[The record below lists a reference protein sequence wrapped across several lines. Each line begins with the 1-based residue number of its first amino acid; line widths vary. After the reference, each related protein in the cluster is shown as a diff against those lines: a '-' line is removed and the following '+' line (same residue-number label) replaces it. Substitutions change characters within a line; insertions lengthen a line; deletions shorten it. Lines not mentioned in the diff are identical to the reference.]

1 VTVTADVRPSPSLT
15 TQAVWLMVAKT
26 MSFGLAIALPLL
38 LVRRLTQEDLGLYKQ
53 AFFVVTTAMNV
64 LPLGFGMSAF
74 YFLPRERAR
83 QGAVIANIL
92 AFILTTGLAAALVL
106 LVWPGLVARL
116 FSSAELAGLSRPLS
130 AVVLLWTIGAFLE
143 LITVAIQDVRSTT
156 AFIVLMQTSKTALL
170 IGAAPVFGTVQSL
183 VYAALIQGAVQVG
196 VLVLYLWRRFPGF
209 WKAFDWPLL
218 RRQGA
223 YALPLGFS
231 GLVLSL
237 QETLPHLFVSHA
249 FGPVGYAIYSVGVF
263 NLPLIGILRESAG
276 AVMLPRINQ
285 LESEN
290 DARQILVLVA
300 SAARKLALVYLPLF
314 AFLMVSGRDLVI
326 FLFTQQYAESWP
338 IFAVSRL
345 MIPLSVI
352 VLDPITRAHEDRFFF
367 MRLRMAVLAVIT
379 IVLWT
384 SARTI
389 GLVGIIGLV
398 VGAGMFTWSVAVI
411 RMARMLDFGVKD
423 LPLFRPVALIA
434 ASSAVAALTCGL
446 ARATQAEHPAWMALA
461 VAASVFGITYAAGL
475 GLTGVMAKAELA
487 HLFRDVSRLWITRRP
502 AAIGAAPPP
511 PTEPGPAAA
520 ATPRV

>member
-1 VTVTADVRPSPSLT
+1 MTADVRNAPSLT

-26 MSFGLAIALPLL
+26 MSFTLAIALPLL

-53 AFFVVTTAMNV
+53 AFFVVTTAMNI

-74 YFLPRERAR
+74 YFLPRERSR

-92 AFILTTGLAAALVL
+92 VFILATGLTAALVL
-106 LVWPGLVARL
+106 LVWPGVIARL
-116 FSSAELAGLSRPLS
+116 FSSAELAGLSRPLGL
-130 AVVLLWTIGAFLE
+130 VVLLWTFGAFLE
-143 LITVAIQDVRSTT
+143 LITVAVQDVRATT
-156 AFIVLMQTSKTALL
+156 AFIVLMQTSKTVLL
-170 IGAAPVFGTVQSL
+170 IGAATMIGTVHSL
-183 VYAALIQGAVQVG
+183 VIAALIQGTVQVG
-196 VLVLYLWRRFPGF
+196 VLFTYLWYRFPGF
-209 WKAFDWPLL
+209 WKAFDWPLM

-231 GLVLSL
+231 SIVLQL

-249 FGPVGYAIYSVGVF
+249 FGPVGYAIYAVGVF

-290 DARQILVLVA
+290 GARQILLLVA

-314 AFLMVSGRDLVI
+314 AFLMVAGRDLVI
-326 FLFTQQYAESWP
+326 FLFTKQYADSWP

-352 VLDPITRAHEDRFFF
+352 VLDPITRAHEERFFF
-367 MRLRMAVLAVIT
+367 MRLRMVVLAVIT
-379 IVLWT
+379 LILWT

-389 GLVGIIGLV
+389 GLVGIVSVV

-411 RMARMLDFGVKD
+411 RMSRMLGFGVRD
-423 LPLFRPVALIA
+423 FALFRPVALIA
-434 ASSAVAALTCGL
+434 ASSAVAALASSL
-446 ARATQAEHPAWMALA
+446 ARATQPEYPAWMALA
-461 VAASVFGITYAAGL
+461 VATPVFAITYAAGL
-475 GLTGVMAKAELA
+475 ALTGVIAKAEVA
-487 HLFRDVSRLWITRRP
+487 HLWVDISRQWIRRRP

-511 PTEPGPAAA
+511 APEPGPAT
-520 ATPRV
+520 ATSPPA